1 MPSNAFE
8 FERNLPE
15 LVTRR
20 GLLKSAGALAVA
32 GGTLARAAQERKSS
46 MGKSLF
52 AYVGTY
58 SSPQGPEGSKGRG
71 EGIYLYRADGATG
84 VLTPVDLFKNNAN
97 PACLALNGAR
107 THLYSANETSTYE
120 GKKSGSV
127 GAYSVDR
134 STGHLTLVNTVSSQG
149 AGPAHLSVHPSDR
162 YVLVAN
168 YAGGTIAVLP
178 IQANGGLG
186 EPTDVKEDPGPVGSE
201 HATSA
206 PPGSFAISGHDHP
219 HAHMIQSD
227 PSGRFVVHTDLATD
241 RIYVWRFDAEK
252 GTLSAAAQPFV
263 KVPTGDG
270 PRHFAFHPN
279 GRWFYCLQE
288 EASTLLHCDYD
299 SATGKLTPRET
310 ISSLP
315 KGFAGSNFTSEIAI
329 SPDARFLYAA
339 NRLHDSIA
347 HFSIGNDGQL
357 SFAGEAW
364 TRGDYPRTFTIDPT
378 GNFLYS
384 CNQRADA
391 ITTFRVNR
399 RTGALTFTD
408 QYTHVGTPGI
418 IVFLR

>member
-1 MPSNAFE
+1 
-8 FERNLPE
+8 
-15 LVTRR
+15 
-20 GLLKSAGALAVA
+20 
-32 GGTLARAAQERKSS
+32 
-46 MGKSLF
+46 
-52 AYVGTY
+52 
-58 SSPQGPEGSKGRG
+58 
-71 EGIYLYRADGATG
+71 
-84 VLTPVDLFKNNAN
+84 
-97 PACLALNGAR
+97 
-107 THLYSANETSTYE
+107 
-120 GKKSGSV
+120 
-127 GAYSVDR
+127 
-134 STGHLTLVNTVSSQG
+134 
-149 AGPAHLSVHPSDR
+149 
-162 YVLVAN
+162 
-168 YAGGTIAVLP
+168 
-178 IQANGGLG
+178 NGGLG
-186 EPTDVKEDPGPVGSE
+186 EAVDVKEDPGPVGSE

-339 NRLHDSIA
+339 NHLHDSIA
-347 HFSIGNDGQL
+347 HFSI
-357 SFAGEAW
+357 
-364 TRGDYPRTFTIDPT
+364 
-378 GNFLYS
+378 
-384 CNQRADA
+384 
-391 ITTFRVNR
+391 
-399 RTGALTFTD
+399 
-408 QYTHVGTPGI
+408 
-418 IVFLR
+418 